1 MNSRWYVLQVSTGE
15 EYEVVKQLKARGVK
29 AIAPIE
35 NRVIRRGK
43 AWTTQMYMLFPGY
56 VFVEIQYNYGLY
68 YTISGIRQV
77 LRILPNGQNPI
88 PLTIEEAKCLTK
100 TAELLCE
107 PSVIKFD
114 LNGDYEVVK
123 GALKGLKIVRM
134 RRRYRRAE
142 AEIYLMGKKHNITL
156 SFIEDTQ
163 TQESKGVDSSVRVEL
178 PS

>member
-15 EYEVVKQLKARGVK
+15 EYEVVKQLKTRGVK
-29 AIAPIE
+29 AIAPVE

-43 AWTTQMYMLFPGY
+43 KWITQPYLLFPGY
-56 VFVEIQYNYGLY
+56 VFVEIQYSYGLY
-68 YTISGIRQV
+68 YTLSGIRQV
-77 LRILPNGQNPI
+77 LRILPNGQNPL
-88 PLTIEEAKCLTK
+88 PLTNTEAKRLTK
-100 TAELLCE
+100 MAELLHE
-107 PSVIKFD
+107 PSIVKFD

-123 GALKGLKIVRM
+123 GALKDLKIVKM

-142 AEIYLMGKKHNITL
+142 AEIALMGRKHTITL

-163 TQESKGVDSSVRVEL
+163 TQESKGVDSSVRAEL